1 MIKPKIGFLPLYLKL
16 YDDAMAEMRSRIE
29 TFTKTI
35 AEELGKRD
43 VIVNQSPICRTKEEF
58 SKAIKSFEKEK
69 VDAIVTLHLA
79 YSPSLESA
87 GVLSKTKIP
96 IIVLDTTPEYDFG
109 ENVSSE
115 EILYNHGIHGV
126 QDLCSMLNRNGKE
139 FFIEAGHWEKSDV
152 IDRVV
157 KRIKAASLARL
168 LSNMR
173 VGSIG
178 GTFKGMGD
186 FYVSPEVLKKTIGI
200 EVIQTS
206 AKDISNLLPLPRDKE
221 VVKELESDSKRFD
234 IKKLSSEVH
243 LNSVRTGIA
252 VRKWIKRKNLD
263 AFTINFLTIKKDS
276 GFPTIPF
283 LEASKSMAK
292 GLGYAGEGDV
302 ITAAL
307 VGTLLS
313 VYPKTS
319 FVEMF
324 CPDWKGGRILLS
336 HMGEININ
344 LVKGKPRLIEKDLKF
359 INVGNPPA
367 VAVGQLEPGKAT
379 YINLSPSKKSY
390 TLIVSQVEMVKL
402 ENKKMDD
409 TISGWL
415 TTSIPIDDF
424 LEKFSRA
431 GGTHH
436 SALLYGE
443 TKDVIMDFGKIMGWK
458 LVEL

>member
-1 MIKPKIGFLPLYLKL
+1 MIKPKIGLLPLYLKL
-16 YDDAMAEMRSRIE
+16 YDDVMAEMRSRIE
-29 TFTKTI
+29 TFAKTT

-58 SKAIKSFEKEK
+58 SKAVKSFEKEK

-87 GVLSKTKIP
+87 DVLSKTKIP

-126 QDLCSMLNRNGKE
+126 QDLCNMLKRNGKE
-139 FFIEAGHWEKSDV
+139 FFLEAGHWERSDV

-157 KRIKAASLARL
+157 KKIRAASLARL

-178 GTFKGMGD
+178 GSFKGMGD

-200 EVIQTS
+200 ETISVS
-206 AKDISNLLPLPRDKE
+206 AKDISSLIPLSKDTE
-221 VVKELESDSKRFD
+221 VVEELESDGKNFNIDDISSK
-234 IKKLSSEVH
+234 VH
-243 LNSVRTGIA
+243 LNSTRVSIA
-252 VRKWIKRKNLD
+252 VRRWIKRNNLG
-263 AFTINFLTIKKDS
+263 AFTMNFSAIGKDS
-276 GFPTIPF
+276 GFLTLPF

-292 GLGYAGEGDV
+292 GIGYAGEGDV

-307 VGTLLS
+307 VGALLS

-324 CPDWKGGRILLS
+324 CPDWKGDRIFLS
-336 HMGEININ
+336 HMGEINTR
-344 LVKGKPRLIEKDLKF
+344 LVSGKPRLIEKDLPF
-359 INVGNPPA
+359 LDVGNPA
-367 VAVGQLEPGKAT
+367 VAVGQLKPGKAI
-379 YINLSPSKKSY
+379 YINLSPSKKAY
-390 TLIVSQVEMVKL
+390 TLIVSEVEMVEV
-402 ENKKMDD
+402 ENDKMTD

-415 TTSIPIDDF
+415 ISSMPIDDF
-424 LEKFSRA
+424 LEKFSRL

-436 SALLYGE
+436 SALVYSKV
-443 TKDVIMDFGKIMGWK
+443 KDVIADFGKIMGWK
-458 LVEL
+458 VIRL